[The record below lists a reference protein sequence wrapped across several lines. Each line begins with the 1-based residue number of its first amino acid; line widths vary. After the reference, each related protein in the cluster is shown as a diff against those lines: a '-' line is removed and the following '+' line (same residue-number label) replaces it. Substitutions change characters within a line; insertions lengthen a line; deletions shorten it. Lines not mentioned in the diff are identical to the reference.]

1 MKQQSEKRTEVAV
14 RLLIE
19 TLTQNLND
27 TETVLDEFEATHN
40 DWECSQSKE
49 YAALVAGH
57 FALKAAI
64 ERINNQLKRGD
75 DGRAHCQ
82 VCGRSFPLNSA
93 GEIDEEALLKEMTLP
108 TRSFSS

>member
-1 MKQQSEKRTEVAV
+1 MKQQSEKRTEAAV

-27 TETVLDEFEATHN
+27 TGTVLDEFEAVHN

-57 FALKAAI
+57 FALKEAI
-64 ERINNQLKRGD
+64 DRINKQLNK
-75 DGRAHCQ
+75 
-82 VCGRSFPLNSA
+82 
-93 GEIDEEALLKEMTLP
+93 K
-108 TRSFSS
+108 